1 MGTRVTSTALDVP
14 TLMATLA
21 RRRPVFHS
29 EADFQHALAWEIQ
42 LAHPNAAIR
51 LESRPTR
58 GVHLDL
64 LVVDA
69 GRRSAIELKYLADR
83 FEGSVFGERFD
94 LPRQGA
100 HDISRHDAC
109 KDIWR
114 LETMIANGFAD
125 AGAAIVLTNDGGYWR
140 RGTKDA
146 PIDACFRLHE
156 GRTVEGTLEWAPHA
170 GAGTTRSRLDP
181 LPLRGTY
188 RCRWAPYSQLDQAG
202 GRRIEF
208 RYLHHSVGA

>member
-1 MGTRVTSTALDVP
+1 MLLPGRFSARTQTPRSDSNHARLGAFTSTCWWSMPGVGP
-14 TLMATLA
+14 RSSSST
-21 RRRPVFHS
+21 
-29 EADFQHALAWEIQ
+29 
-42 LAHPNAAIR
+42 
-51 LESRPTR
+51 SRIGSKAP
-58 GVHLDL
+58 
-64 LVVDA
+64 
-69 GRRSAIELKYLADR
+69 YLA
-83 FEGSVFGERFD
+83 SASTC
-94 LPRQGA
+94 PRQGA

-181 LPLRGTY
+181 LPLRGIY
-188 RCRWAPYSQLDQAG
+188 PCRWAPYSQLDQAG